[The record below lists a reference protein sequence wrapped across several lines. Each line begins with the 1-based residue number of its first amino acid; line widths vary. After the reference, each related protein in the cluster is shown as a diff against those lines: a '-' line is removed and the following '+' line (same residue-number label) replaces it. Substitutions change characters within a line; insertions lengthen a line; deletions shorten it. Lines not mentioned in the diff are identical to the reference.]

1 MSQEPTEHI
10 KSYALYRALELL
22 ENQFTL
28 LTIYLVELTRVK
40 LLKTNNII
48 NAARLF
54 FARKPL
60 NVPENSHDFTRLD

>member
-28 LTIYLVELTRVK
+28 LTIYQVEIAQVK
-40 LLKTNNII
+40 LHKKDELLNV
-48 NAARLF
+48 ARLF
-54 FARKPL
+54 SAIKPL
-60 NVPENSHDFTRLD
+60 NRDDFINTTQ